1 MQVSVN
7 EWILDLSST
16 NTLPGYPKKFAK
28 PLTSFTADDLQS
40 GRRFQVW
47 AAVREKAFSLGGGV
61 K

>member
-40 GRRFQVW
+40 GRRFQVGLW
-47 AAVREKAFSLGGGV
+47 GGV